1 MTSLIPAPSS
11 VGGAGGRPFVLDED
25 TEIEAGRGAGGVA
38 RWLRTTVGAATG
50 LPLGWTWPDDEAVAA
65 YAEMQHDE
73 SMAALRGVLDWT
85 RARQAGG
92 RGDGAE
98 PGRAANQG

>member
-1 MTSLIPAPSS
+1 VTSLIPAPSS

-50 LPLGWTWPDDEAVAA
+50 LPLEP
-65 YAEMQHDE
+65 YA
-73 SMAALRGVLDWT
+73 SGGSRILLRIVPPL
-85 RARQAGG
+85 A
-92 RGDGAE
+92 
-98 PGRAANQG
+98 